1 MTVRKVWFPMKDHL
15 FQFLK
20 THETISVAEAEAM
33 GISRAALSFWTGKGL
48 IQRVAHGL
56 YASVDAIPDEL
67 VLIAGRSEHIVF
79 SHETALALHRLHNRI
94 PLLPSFTLPTGRR
107 SPRSLDGR
115 VGVYHVKPEW
125 HALGRSSAT
134 SFQGHSVP
142 CYDVERTVCDIIRSR
157 SRMDNETFLGAIR
170 TYGASSRKNLPLLF
184 RYAEEMGIA
193 RKVHQVMEV
202 FA

>member
-1 MTVRKVWFPMKDHL
+1 MKDVL

-20 THETISVAEAEAM
+20 THETLSVAEASAM
-33 GISRAALSFWTGKGL
+33 GISRAMLSFWAGQGA

-56 YASVDAIPDEL
+56 YASADAIPDEL
-67 VLIAGRSEHIVF
+67 ALIAGKSKDIVF

-125 HALGRSSAT
+125 HPLGRSTAT
-134 SFQGHSVP
+134 SFQGHAVP

-157 SRMDNETFLGAIR
+157 SRMDDETYLGAIR
-170 TYGASSRKNLPLLF
+170 AYGASPRKNLPLLF
-184 RYAEEMGIA
+184 RYADAMGLA
-193 RKVHQVMEV
+193 RKVHQAMEV